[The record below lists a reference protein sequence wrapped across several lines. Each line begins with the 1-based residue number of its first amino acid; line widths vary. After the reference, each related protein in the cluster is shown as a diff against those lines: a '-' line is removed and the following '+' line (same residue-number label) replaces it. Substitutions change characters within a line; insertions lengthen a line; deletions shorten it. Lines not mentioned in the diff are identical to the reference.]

1 MDSPQRTPPEISVIV
16 LSGDRL
22 FSEAVGTVLAGEAD
36 LRVRRG
42 LQERELDAPDVVVI
56 DTTLDEEAALA
67 RTAALRES
75 LAAQVIV
82 VGLEREDERIIDF
95 IEAGASGYVLRTS
108 PPAGLVAAIRA
119 VHRGE
124 TLCSPRVAS
133 GVRERIARIARPPER
148 PLPGVALTEREA
160 HILRLMAAGLRNKEI
175 GRSLQITAQTVKNHV
190 HKILEKLGVHSRRR
204 AVRVA
209 SESGLL

>member
-22 FSEAVGTVLAGEAD
+22 FSEAVGAVLAGEAD

-42 LQERELDAPDVVVI
+42 LPGEERELDAPDVVVI

-82 VGLEREDERIIDF
+82 AGLEREDERIIDF

-124 TLCSPRVAS
+124 T
-133 GVRERIARIARPPER
+133 
-148 PLPGVALTEREA
+148 
-160 HILRLMAAGLRNKEI
+160 
-175 GRSLQITAQTVKNHV
+175 
-190 HKILEKLGVHSRRR
+190 
-204 AVRVA
+204 
-209 SESGLL
+209 